1 MMRDLP
7 ISIFVAGWA
16 IQFFVALYFY
26 WPVFTNFA
34 PNIRWR
40 DLFAVQQLGRIS
52 FFELAPAFF
61 NEDGQKHLERWIR
74 VRPRLR
80 ICLLTW
86 VFVAGP
92 VLGMI
97 QTIIWQP

>member
-1 MMRDLP
+1 MIRDLP

-34 PNIRWR
+34 PNIGWR
-40 DLFAVQQLGRIS
+40 DVFAAQQLGIS
-52 FFELAPAFF
+52 FFELSPAFF
-61 NEDGQKHLERWIR
+61 NEEGQKHFERLVR

-80 ICLLTW
+80 TCLLMW
-86 VFVAGP
+86 IFMAGSI
-92 VLGMI
+92 LGVI